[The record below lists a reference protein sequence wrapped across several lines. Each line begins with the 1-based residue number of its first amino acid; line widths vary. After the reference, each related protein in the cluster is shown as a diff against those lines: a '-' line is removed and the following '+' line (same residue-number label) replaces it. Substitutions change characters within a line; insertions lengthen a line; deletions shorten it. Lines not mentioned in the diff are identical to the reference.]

1 LNLKKVTWAN
11 TKETYIKGKTI
22 YTKNPINQKLIAEN
36 EKLKADFAV
45 ANDSIKQLFGTAVK
59 LNKFS
64 TKFEDDNC

>member
-1 LNLKKVTWAN
+1 M
-11 TKETYIKGKTI
+11 
-22 YTKNPINQKLIAEN
+22 KN
-36 EKLKADFAV
+36 LKADFAV